1 MSFKPS
7 VSMREL
13 LEAGVHYGH
22 KTSRWNPRMAPYIY
36 GERNGIHIIDLQQTL
51 PLTHRALQKV
61 FEVVRNNGRILF
73 VGTKRQVS
81 EELAETAQR
90 CGQYYVNHRW
100 LGGMLTNW
108 KTVSRSIR
116 KLKELNRFLERE
128 EFEGYTKK
136 EVLNFR
142 RQQEKLNR
150 SLGGITE
157 MGGCPDLIFVID
169 SNRETLAMQEA
180 RKLGIPII
188 AVLDSNSDPSDVD
201 YPIPGNDDATRS
213 IQLYCRL
220 MQEATLAG
228 IEQSLRA
235 SGVDM
240 GESQEAPAFEA
251 TENAS
256 EQATESSD
264 ASAETEES
272 DAEVSEA
279 KVAGKK

>member
-1 MSFKPS
+1 MSYKPS

-13 LEAGVHYGH
+13 IEAGVHYGH
-22 KTSRWNPRMAPYIY
+22 KTSRWNPRMAPYIF
-36 GERNGIHIIDLQQTL
+36 GERNGVHIIDLQQTL
-51 PLTHRALQKV
+51 PLAYRAMQKV
-61 FEVVRNNGRILF
+61 FEVVRDNGRILM
-73 VGTKRQVS
+73 VGTKRQVAD
-81 EELAETAQR
+81 EVAQTAQR

-116 KLKELNRFLERE
+116 KLKELNRFLEKE

-136 EVLNFR
+136 EVLGFR

-201 YPIPGNDDATRS
+201 YPIPGNDDATRA

-220 MQEATLAG
+220 IQEATLAG

-235 SGVDM
+235 SGVDL
-240 GESQEAPAFEA
+240 GAAQDAPQFEA
-251 TENAS
+251 AFKEAGAS
-256 EQATESSD
+256 GDGEGE
-264 ASAETEES
+264 
-272 DAEVSEA
+272 AEV
-279 KVAGKK
+279 KKAASK